1 MKFDGWPGLL
11 ALAIGICVSAAVARA
26 DGQVIERSETY
37 ARTGTSGAELYASI
51 GEHGPLVGEGV
62 RTIAHTNFKLTW
74 SRNYQPRGS
83 ACTLVSARPK
93 LVITY
98 TLPRPA
104 GKLPAAVQKRWDIF
118 IDGLRRHEK
127 VHGDHIKEMVKRI
140 EQTTIGVSVEND
152 PKCTKIREQIKK
164 PLSEA
169 SLAQRQKSRDFDRV
183 EMGEGGNIRRLV
195 LDLVNGR

>member
-1 MKFDGWPGLL
+1 MKSNTWPCLL
-11 ALAIGICVSAAVARA
+11 ALVVGVCVASADARA
-26 DGQVIERSETY
+26 DGQVIERTETY
-37 ARTGTSGAELYASI
+37 AIAGTSGAELYASI

-74 SRNYQPRGS
+74 SRNYKPSGS

-93 LVITY
+93 LTITY

-104 GKLPAAVQKRWDIF
+104 QKLPAALQERWDVF
-118 IDGLRRHEK
+118 IGGLRRHEK
-127 VHGDHIKEMVKRI
+127 VHGDHIKEMVRRI

-152 PKCTKIREQIKK
+152 PKCTKIREEIKK

>member
-1 MKFDGWPGLL
+1 MKFDRWPGLL

-37 ARTGTSGAELYASI
+37 AITGTSGAELYASI

-74 SRNYQPRGS
+74 SRNYKPRGS

-152 PKCTKIREQIKK
+152 PKCTKIREEIKK

-195 LDLVNGR
+195 LDLVIGR

>member
-1 MKFDGWPGLL
+1 MKFDNWPGLL
-11 ALAIGICVSAAVARA
+11 ALAIGVCVAVSDACA
-26 DGQVIERSETY
+26 GGQVIEQVETY
-37 ARTGTSGAELYASI
+37 AITGTSGIELYASI
-51 GEHGPLVGEGV
+51 GEQGPLVGEGI

-74 SRNYQPRGS
+74 SRNYKPRGS
-83 ACTLVSARPK
+83 VCTLVSARPK
-93 LVITY
+93 LVIIY

-104 GKLPAAVQKRWDIF
+104 QKLPPAIQKRWEVF
-118 IDGLRRHEK
+118 IDGVREHEK
-127 VHGDHIKEMVKRI
+127 VHGEHIKEMVKRI

-152 PKCTKIREQIKK
+152 PKCRKIREEIKK

-169 SLAQRQKSRDFDRV
+169 SLAQRQKSRDFDRI

>member
-1 MKFDGWPGLL
+1 MKFDRWTGLL
-11 ALAIGICVSAAVARA
+11 ALAVGGCMAAANARA
-26 DGQVIERSETY
+26 DGQVIEQIETY
-37 ARTGTSGAELYASI
+37 AVTGTSGPELYASI
-51 GEHGPLVGEGV
+51 GEHGPLVGDGV

-74 SRNYQPRGS
+74 SRNYKARGS

-104 GKLPAAVQKRWDIF
+104 QKLPAGLQKRWEVF
-118 IDGLRRHEK
+118 IDGLQRHEK
-127 VHGDHIKEMVKRI
+127 VHGDHIKEMLRRI
-140 EQTTIGVSVEND
+140 EQTTIGLSVEND
-152 PKCTKIREQIKK
+152 PDCRKIREEIKK